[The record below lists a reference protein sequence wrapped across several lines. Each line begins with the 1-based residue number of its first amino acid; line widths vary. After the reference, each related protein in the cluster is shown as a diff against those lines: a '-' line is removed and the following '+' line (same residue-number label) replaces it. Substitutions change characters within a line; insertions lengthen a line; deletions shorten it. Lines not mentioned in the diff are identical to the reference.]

1 MSFKRNFRGCET
13 HAAPATPKY
22 RDNYDRIFGTQTD
35 DEKFDAQLGDL
46 GKPKA
51 VDETVP
57 AGHYVTIPRTILERF
72 RYIETTACAL
82 AAYVDRGDE
91 YDNQVTNLIDALD
104 LSRGT
109 RLLKFWEDG
118 EGFVLQDLVAAVRAN
133 ISWFP
138 RGSAPRT
145 QMEALLARIARF
157 EEEE

>member
-22 RDNYDRIFGTQTD
+22 RDNYDRIFGTPHVQTD
-35 DEKFDAQLGDL
+35 DEKFEAQLGEL
-46 GKPKA
+46 GKPDEAKP
-51 VDETVP
+51 VD
-57 AGHYVTIPRTILERF
+57 HYVTIPRRIFQRF